1 MQAYEEQLKAAG
13 MPYGVVG
20 DPYGDWLGG
29 QAKEAQDRYQRQS
42 LNPRRGESVSKFLA
56 TSQYSPESLRQ
67 RYQATL
73 PPTPR
78 GNVNNIPTPFVPPV
92 RQTIGDP
99 PNAFVPPTPRGNVNN
114 IPNPMLPKPPPS
126 PGPIPPLIPQQQISD
141 PASYRRGGDGRGG
154 GGGGP
159 GGGGGGNTPFAD
171 RYANQM
177 EEAFADSY
185 GTEGDPFGDY
195 VAGMSDEA
203 KAAWRNRKQHHP
215 GLTREEFFEKSAYA
229 PERLQ
234 AQYETYGGG
243 SPMKEGRGNWDRRP
257 DKGDARPPVDPGSD
271 FTPPPGWE
279 AGPIGGGPGG
289 GKGDPLNDIWREK
302 YEREASWQKHMT
314 DQGFNRAGA
323 TNFDDWRRGLFRQAE
338 LDWEEQRKS
347 RPGSGPGELF
357 PQFLRDQY
365 GNAQALR
372 NRFFSMAPGRR
383 GASSSRFR
391 APGRTVAY

>member
-1 MQAYEEQLKAAG
+1 
-13 MPYGVVG
+13 
-20 DPYGDWLGG
+20 
-29 QAKEAQDRYQRQS
+29 
-42 LNPRRGESVSKFLA
+42 
-56 TSQYSPESLRQ
+56 
-67 RYQATL
+67 
-73 PPTPR
+73 
-78 GNVNNIPTPFVPPV
+78 
-92 RQTIGDP
+92 
-99 PNAFVPPTPRGNVNN
+99 
-114 IPNPMLPKPPPS
+114 
-126 PGPIPPLIPQQQISD
+126 
-141 PASYRRGGDGRGG
+141 
-154 GGGGP
+154 
-159 GGGGGGNTPFAD
+159 
-171 RYANQM
+171 
-177 EEAFADSY
+177 
-185 GTEGDPFGDY
+185 
-195 VAGMSDEA
+195 
-203 KAAWRNRKQHHP
+203 
-215 GLTREEFFEKSAYA
+215 
-229 PERLQ
+229 
-234 AQYETYGGG
+234 
-243 SPMKEGRGNWDRRP
+243 MKEGRGNWDRRP

-383 GASSSRFR
+383 GASSSWFR